1 MILNEQEITNAI
13 CLHYG
18 ERVGVPPNA
27 VDVQLMWDEEQGF
40 SGQIWIGERTQI
52 IVPANILEAVAQYLF
67 KERGLRVFQDQIHLE
82 LEDEIYARIDV

>member
-18 ERVGVPPNA
+18 ERVGVPPTA

>member
-18 ERVGVPPNA
+18 QRVGVPPTA
-27 VDVQLMWDEEQGF
+27 VEVQLMWDEDLGF
-40 SGQIWIGERTQI
+40 SAQIWIGERDQYL
-52 IVPANILEAVAQYLF
+52 VPANILEAIAQYLF
-67 KERGLRVFQDQIHLE
+67 TQHGLRVFQDQIHLE